1 MLITFSQQDCL
12 GSGKY
17 GEVIRVIFNTKWY
30 ASKAIHKKL
39 LPGYPDV
46 STDDVELMIKQINR
60 FLNVKHP
67 NVEQFELVLQQSTTS
82 CPTILSKLLPYN
94 LDSFIAQNKE
104 ALPVDVQLDLCHD
117 MALGLHYLLTA
128 GILHTNLHG
137 RNVLVSDEP
146 KAKIADYICPQVLT
160 AVDDVV
166 TDQYYL
172 APELIKS
179 KQPPTELSAVFSL
192 GVLCLQTVTGHPPLP
207 SGELELSE
215 TERRITDLQ
224 EVGNTHLLLPI
235 IQQCLSDSEGSRP
248 SISEM
253 PSLIGGKRNMY
264 KMSKNV
270 SFLSI
275 IIIVMYHLTL
285 ASEN

>member
-1 MLITFSQQDCL
+1 ML

-17 GEVIRVIFNTKWY
+17 GEVTRVSFNTEWY

-46 STDDVELMIKQINR
+46 SSDGVELMIKQITR
-60 FLNVKHP
+60 FLNVIHP

-94 LDSFIAQNKE
+94 LDGFIAQKKE
-104 ALPVDVQLDLCHD
+104 ALPVDVQLDLCYD

-160 AVDDVV
+160 AVDDVA
-166 TDQYYL
+166 TDQYYM

-179 KQPPTELSAVFSL
+179 KQLPTKFSAVFSL
-192 GVLCLQTVTGHPPLP
+192 GVLCLQTVTDHPPRP
-207 SGELELSE
+207 SGELQLSE
-215 TERRITDLQ
+215 PERRIANLQ
-224 EVGNTHLLLPI
+224 EVDNTHPLLPI
-235 IQQCLSDSEGSRP
+235 IQQCLSDNERSRP
-248 SISEM
+248 PVSKI
-253 PSLIGGKRNMY
+253 PSLIRWKRNAY
-264 KMSKNV
+264 KMFKNV

-285 ASEN
+285 TIENYRFKFSK